1 MKFIISAIFIFFIF
15 CSFAQQKKID
25 SLLAVNANYKKED
38 SIKIIYLNSIFNEY
52 SRLNNL
58 EKLEIFANEAI
69 RIAKQLPQSYSLTR
83 TYFRLGLCYHGKSM
97 YLQAIDSYNKG
108 IEVANNRKDKNSAAG
123 FYLNLSALYQSV
135 PNYAKALEASDSAVN
150 LYNQIGDKEQV
161 SSCYMN
167 IGSIYNDLQKPV
179 QAVDYIK
186 KALIVF
192 LKFDEGI
199 NYGVSSAYQGI
210 ASSYSKASDAELI
223 ILGIKPAEKYQ
234 QSLTL
239 LFKALKVAEAAG
251 DGATTLI
258 APLNNDIGKTYE
270 KIGNQQLA
278 LQYYQA
284 ALRLYNQTSE
294 DKNSIGDILF
304 SLGNFYADKN
314 NYDSS
319 LYFLNRSLQIGK
331 ENKLL
336 LIQQQALEK
345 ISSVYER
352 TGKFESAIIFYKDFI
367 KVKNEIINAEK
378 EKEITRKQLQIDFA
392 IKENDY
398 KLVQQV
404 SDGKLKQQELQISL
418 DKKVK
423 IFLAVA
429 IALAL
434 IIAGLIYYDRRKTKK
449 LNTVINLQKAELE
462 KLGNVKDK
470 IFSVVSHDMKAPL
483 NSLMSFINIL
493 EEGTIA
499 PEKLNLYAMDL
510 KQNLSYTSSLMN
522 NLLNW
527 AASQMQGF
535 KPVKESFD
543 VSAIVTEVT
552 NALQHHWQQKAVRI
566 ENTISANTFIHAD
579 VNMTAAILRN
589 LMSNAIKYSFKE
601 SAVTVTAEQDET
613 GWNIL
618 VQDAGTGMQPEQL
631 AAFNSNVQHQT
642 ESTRGTAN
650 EKGTGL
656 GLMLCK
662 TFAAQMGGK
671 ITASNNEK
679 GTTFK
684 VWLPQTEISS

>member
-1 MKFIISAIFIFFIF
+1 MKLLLSAIFIFFGF
-15 CSFAQQKKID
+15 CSVAQQKKID
-25 SLLAVNANYKKED
+25 SLLTVNGNYKKED
-38 SIKIIYLNSIFNEY
+38 SIKVIYLNNVFKEY
-52 SRLNNL
+52 CRLNNL
-58 EKLEIFANEAI
+58 EKLKEFSGKAI
-69 RIAKQLPQSYSLTR
+69 EVAQKLPQSYSLTR

-108 IEVANNRKDKNSAAG
+108 IAVANKRKDKNSAAG
-123 FYLNLSALYQSV
+123 FYLNLSALYQAI
-135 PNYAKALEASDSAVN
+135 PDYTKALEASDSAVN
-150 LYNQIGDKEQV
+150 LFNQIGEKDQL

-179 QAVDYIK
+179 QAVAYIQ
-186 KALIVF
+186 KALAVF
-192 LKFDEGI
+192 IKADEGI

-223 ILGIKPAEKYQ
+223 TLGVAPAEKYQ
-234 QSLTL
+234 QSLIL
-239 LFKALKVAEAAG
+239 LFKALQVAEAVGYA
-251 DGATTLI
+251 ASTQI
-258 APLNNDIGKTYE
+258 APLHNDIGKTYE
-270 KIGNQQLA
+270 KMDNGKLA
-278 LQYYQA
+278 LAYYQK
-284 ALRLYNQTSE
+284 ALIRYNQTSE
-294 DKNSIGDILF
+294 DKNSIADILF
-304 SLGNFYADKN
+304 SMGNFYADKK

-319 LYFLNRSLQIGK
+319 LYYLNNSLQIGK

-345 ISSVYER
+345 ISNVYEK
-352 TGKFESAIIFYKDFI
+352 TGKFENAIIFYKDFI
-367 KVKNEIINAEK
+367 KVKEEIIDAEK

-404 SDGKLKQQELQISL
+404 SDGKLKQQQLQISL

-434 IIAGLIYYDRRKTKK
+434 IIGGLIYYDRRKTKK
-449 LNTVINLQKAELE
+449 LNALINQQKAELE

-470 IFSVVSHDMKAPL
+470 IFSVVSHDMRAPV
-483 NSLMSFINIL
+483 NSLISFMNIL
-493 EEGTIA
+493 EEGNIA
-499 PEKLNLYAMDL
+499 PEKLNLYAKDL

-535 KPVKESFD
+535 KPVKENFD
-543 VSAIVTEVT
+543 VSAVVTEVANT
-552 NALQHHWQQKAVRI
+552 LQHHWQQKNVLI
-566 ENTISANTFIHAD
+566 KNNITPNTIINAD
-579 VNMTAAILRN
+579 VNMTGAILRN
-589 LMSNAIKYSFKE
+589 LISNAVKYSFKE
-601 SAVTVTAEQDET
+601 SAVTVTAEQDEA

-618 VQDAGTGMQPEQL
+618 VQDAGTGMQPGQL
-631 AAFNSNVQHQT
+631 EAFNSNAQHQI
-642 ESTRGTAN
+642 ESKRGTAN

-656 GLMLCK
+656 GLLLCK
-662 TFAAQMGGK
+662 TFSLQMGGK
-671 ITASNNEK
+671 ITAYTKDK

-684 VWLPQTEISS
+684 IWLPDNNTN